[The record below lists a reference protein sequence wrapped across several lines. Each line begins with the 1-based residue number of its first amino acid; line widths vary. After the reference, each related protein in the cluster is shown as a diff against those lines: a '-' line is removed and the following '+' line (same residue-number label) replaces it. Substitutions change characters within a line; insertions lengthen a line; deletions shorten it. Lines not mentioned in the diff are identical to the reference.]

1 MVTLEMHKN
10 LKNTINEMDNEIA
23 QFAKQYDQEQA
34 QITAEISKI
43 VKSLIIPIAIENI
56 KLRQEW
62 SDANLKVEQ
71 LSSQILDITTQ
82 NRNKIRK
89 SKYGIQVN

>member
-43 VKSLIIPIAIENI
+43 VKSFIIPIAIENI
-56 KLRQEW
+56 KLRQE
-62 SDANLKVEQ
+62 
-71 LSSQILDITTQ
+71 
-82 NRNKIRK
+82 
-89 SKYGIQVN
+89 